1 MIKKNKKASS
11 NTLEV
16 QNAVKTMFAN
26 IRFASVDNPIQSIV
40 VTSSVPNEGKTTSTI
55 ELAKSIA
62 SSGSR
67 VLLVEADMR
76 RRSVATA
83 LGVHATYGAYAVM
96 SNQVRLQDAVV
107 SGGASNFYFLDSEP
121 NIPNPADIISSRA
134 FAHLIDEACKAYDYV
149 LFDTPPVGTFVDAA
163 LISHL
168 VDGVIMVVK
177 VGGAKRD
184 EIQAA
189 YEQLKKAD
197 AHVIGV
203 CATFCEGAESE
214 YYYEYYTKDKQRIDS
229 NKVSKKQSSEPNIP
243 TAPRGV
249 RPSSSRRVVRT
260 NSGITSNAGTKESIS
275 NSQAWKRSA
284 VQAGVQQARHSNTPR
299 VDRSQRKH

>member
-1 MIKKNKKASS
+1 MLKKKTKASS

-62 SSGSR
+62 ASGST

-76 RRSVATA
+76 RRSVAAA
-83 LGVHATYGAYAVM
+83 LGVHVTYGAYAVM

-134 FAHLIDEACKAYDYV
+134 FAHLIDEACEAYDYV

-168 VDGVIMVVK
+168 VDGAIMVVK

-203 CATFCEGAESE
+203 CATFCEGTESE

-229 NKVSKKQSSEPNIP
+229 SKISKKQPAEPKIP
-243 TAPRGV
+243 TIPRGN
-249 RPSSSRRVVRT
+249 RSSAPNRVGSGSGLT
-260 NSGITSNAGTKESIS
+260 NKVDAKGNIS

-299 VDRSQRKH
+299 VDRSRRKH